1 MKIKIINE
9 RCKTVDNIPVKV
21 GDVVDADSNTTRNLI
36 KKGWVEAADSEAKK
50 VNLDR
55 RSRLS
60 ASQARNHV
68 TKVLSLREKEK
79 QAAAQEREE
88 LAA

>member
-1 MKIKIINE
+1 MKIKIINPK
-9 RCKTVDNIPVKV
+9 CYVIDGNPVKV

-36 KKGWVEAADSEAKK
+36 KKGFAEAADSESKR

-55 RSRLS
+55 HSRQS
-60 ASQARNHV
+60 ASQARAHV
-68 TKVLSLREKEK
+68 TKILDLREKEK
-79 QAAAQEREE
+79 QAAAEERKE